1 VNLQLVPL
9 ASGIKPESWPPSVED
24 FFLPGLGGSA
34 WVTKFTIM
42 LWVAVAAIILFFAL
56 TQRNPKIVP
65 TKAQWIG
72 ESVYSFVRNGIT
84 KEVIGHEGPKFAP
97 YLTSLFM
104 FIVMMNLFAI
114 IPGFQISP
122 SSHIAFPI
130 VLALSSFAIYWYLG
144 IRRHGFATYVKSSIL
159 LPAPWWVQPIL
170 LPIELAQI
178 LIIRPVTLAVRLF
191 ANLFA
196 GHLILLVF
204 TLGGFM
210 LVGSGNIGLAA
221 VGVISWG
228 MSIVMTLFEAI
239 VAVLQAYV
247 FVLLSAS
254 YFQSSLADEH

>member
-1 VNLQLVPL
+1 VD
-9 ASGIKPESWPPSVED
+9 EFFPPGV
-24 FFLPGLGGSA
+24 GGSV
-34 WVTKFTIM
+34 WITKFTIM
-42 LWVAVAAIILFFAL
+42 VWIAVALIILFFVL

-72 ESVYSFVRNGIT
+72 ESMYGFVRNGIA
-84 KEVIGHEGPKFAP
+84 KEVIGHEGPRFAP
-97 YLTSLFM
+97 YLTTLFV
-104 FIVMMNLFAI
+104 FISFLNIFAI

-130 VLALSSFAIYWYLG
+130 ILALLSYVIYWYQG
-144 IRRHGFATYVKSSIL
+144 AKKHGFWSYIKTSIV

-204 TLGGFM
+204 TLGGFV
-210 LVGSGNIGLAA
+210 LLGTGNIGLAA
-221 VGVISWG
+221 VGVVSWG
-228 MSIVMTLFEAI
+228 MALVMTLFEAG
-239 VAVLQAYV
+239 VALLQAYV
-247 FVLLSAS
+247 FVLLTAS
-254 YFQSSLADEH
+254 YVQSSLADEH

>member
-1 VNLQLVPL
+1 MSLQLAPL
-9 ASGIKPESWPPSVED
+9 AADVPFPPSVEES
-24 FFLPGLGGSA
+24 FFPPGIGGSL

-42 LWVAVAAIILFFAL
+42 VWIAVAAIILFFVL
-56 TQRNPKIVP
+56 SQRNAKIVP
-65 TKAQWIG
+65 GKAQWLG
-72 ESVYSFVRNGIT
+72 ESIYGFVRNGIA
-84 KEVIGHEGPKFAP
+84 KEVIGHEGLRFAP
-97 YLTSLFM
+97 YLTTLFV
-104 FIVMMNLFAI
+104 FISFVNLFAI

-130 VLALSSFAIYWYLG
+130 VLAILSYLLYWYQG
-144 IRRHGFATYVKSSIL
+144 AKKHGFWNFIKTSSV

-170 LPIELAQI
+170 FPIELAQI

-204 TLGGFM
+204 TLGGFALM
-210 LVGSGNIGLAA
+210 AAGNIALAA

-228 MSIVMTLFEAI
+228 MAIVMTLFEAG
-239 VAVLQAYV
+239 VALLQAYV

-254 YFQSSLADEH
+254 YVQSSLADEH